1 VTPAR
6 AETFWNSDT
15 GMSVITKKISN
26 DSTVSGYKVEGVL
39 FEECA
44 SQEQENVSNQRGE
57 KL

>member
-1 VTPAR
+1 
-6 AETFWNSDT
+6 
-15 GMSVITKKISN
+15 MSVITKKISN
-26 DSTVSGYKVEGVL
+26 NSTVSGYKIERVL

>member
-1 VTPAR
+1 
-6 AETFWNSDT
+6 
-15 GMSVITKKISN
+15 MSVITKKISN